1 MQRVF
6 AGSLIA
12 SLLAHALI
20 LQALPSFERPEI
32 RPMQPLVAVLVPP
45 LMPVPPLPQARS
57 DAAPRPEGAPPRA
70 RKRIRAPE
78 TAEMRTARASG
89 ALRESESLPV
99 AASPLIAPRVPA
111 DDAPPIAA
119 ATAAPAPRVAH
130 SPVTA
135 PAASEA
141 SSAAPV
147 IAPSFDATYLRNPP
161 PQYPLLARRKGEQG
175 TVMLRVLVRRNGEP
189 GSVSLE
195 QTSGSERLDAAA
207 LDTVRRWRF
216 VPARQNGQPV
226 DAPVLVPI
234 VFRLQDAS

>member
-1 MQRVF
+1 
-6 AGSLIA
+6 
-12 SLLAHALI
+12 
-20 LQALPSFERPEI
+20 
-32 RPMQPLVAVLVPP
+32 MQPLEAVLVPP

-57 DAAPRPEGAPPRA
+57 DAAPRSEGAPPRA
-70 RKRIRAPE
+70 RKRTRAPE

-89 ALRESESLPV
+89 ALRESESLPA

-119 ATAAPAPRVAH
+119 APASAAPAPRVAH

-161 PQYPLLARRKGEQG
+161 PRYPLLARRKGEQG